1 MLSSTDYHELLQLR
15 RDFEV
20 LYAEWKQIFSNIP
33 FANLVRTS
41 RESRPAPEADNG
53 RVKVVPPRLRASHPK
68 SLQRLGNQQRIVGI
82 KCWSICFSAAPFD
95 PLGIGPHAEHKPTNV
110 IVRAFP
116 AGPCPLCHFETR
128 R

>member
-41 RESRPAPEADNG
+41 RESRPA
-53 RVKVVPPRLRASHPK
+53 
-68 SLQRLGNQQRIVGI
+68 
-82 KCWSICFSAAPFD
+82 
-95 PLGIGPHAEHKPTNV
+95 
-110 IVRAFP
+110 
-116 AGPCPLCHFETR
+116 R
-128 R
+128 RRTMDE